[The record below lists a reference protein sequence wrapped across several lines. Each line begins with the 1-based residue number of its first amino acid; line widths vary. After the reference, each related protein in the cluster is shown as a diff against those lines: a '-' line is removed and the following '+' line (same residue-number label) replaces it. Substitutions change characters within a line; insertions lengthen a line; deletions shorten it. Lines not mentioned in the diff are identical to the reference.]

1 METADFL
8 QTLDREGRLL
18 AAAAERAGTEA
29 KVPSCPQWQVRD
41 LLRHTGAVHEWATGY
56 AAEGHTAHRP
66 IGDGPDLDGDELV
79 AWYRDSH
86 HRLVD
91 ALAAAPPD
99 LECWT
104 FHPAPNPSPLHFWTR
119 RQAHETT
126 VHRHDAESARG
137 GTPSP
142 VGTDFAVDGIDELLR
157 GFHARKRSRVR
168 SEAPRVLRVRAVGA
182 DDGADA
188 VWTVRLSDGPP
199 VTMCDASGEA
209 AAELAGPA
217 DQLYLALWNRVPVP
231 SVTGDASL
239 ATLWRETSGI

>member
-18 AAAAERAGTEA
+18 AAAAELAGTGAE
-29 KVPSCPQWQVRD
+29 VPSCPRWQVRD
-41 LLRHTGAVHEWATGY
+41 LLRHTGAVHEWAAAY
-56 AAEGHTAHRP
+56 VAEGHEARRP
-66 IGDGPDLDGDELV
+66 IGGGPDLDGDELV

-91 ALAAAPPD
+91 TLAAAPPD

-104 FHPAPNPSPLHFWTR
+104 FHPAPTPSPLRFWAR

-142 VGTDFAVDGIDELLR
+142 VGADFAVDGIDELLR
-157 GFHARKRSRVR
+157 GFHARARSRVR
-168 SEAPRVLRVRAVGA
+168 SEEPRVLRVRALGA
-182 DDGADA
+182 GKDADA

-199 VTMCDASGEA
+199 VTTRDASQQA

-231 SVTGDASL
+231 SVTGDAAL
-239 ATLWRETSGI
+239 AALWRETSAI